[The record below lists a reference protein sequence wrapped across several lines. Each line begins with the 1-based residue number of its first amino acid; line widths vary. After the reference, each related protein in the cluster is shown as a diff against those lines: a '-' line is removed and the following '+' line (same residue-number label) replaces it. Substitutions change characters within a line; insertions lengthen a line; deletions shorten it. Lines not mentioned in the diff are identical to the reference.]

1 MNLVLPAFQA
11 DFLLCEVV
19 DWITHQTSNPIAS
32 NSNPADSVLL
42 QFIWAIDVFMCFL
55 QLIFAPVIIR
65 AANTTVLADK
75 KVDHTLFI
83 ILLLITMCMPNFS
96 YHCLLVIVA
105 KAQKLNLKLKQLE
118 IMYLFRKFGKTR
130 LKTLF

>member
-1 MNLVLPAFQA
+1 MNLVVPNFQA
-11 DFLLCEVV
+11 EFLLCAVAE
-19 DWITHQTSNPIAS
+19 WLTHQTSDPMINS
-32 NSNPADSVLL
+32 SNPADCVLL
-42 QFIWAIDVFMCFL
+42 QFIWAMDVFMCFL